1 MAVNGMSEATKQCP
15 MCGET
20 ILAVA
25 KKCRYCHYYL
35 DPALRKENSAAA
47 ASATDRML
55 LPVGRPGSAIA
66 AGYLALFSVLPIIG
80 LLPGLLAV
88 FLGIR
93 ALKQINEDPALSG
106 KGRAWFGIILGGV
119 CSVISLAFIVLM
131 LIGVAL
137 DRPM

>member
-1 MAVNGMSEATKQCP
+1 

-35 DPALRKENSAAA
+35 DPELRRENSAAA
-47 ASATDRML
+47 TSAMDRML
-55 LPVGRPGSAIA
+55 TPVGRPGSAIA

-88 FLGIR
+88 ILGIR
-93 ALKQINEDPALSG
+93 ALRQINEDPALSG
-106 KGRAWFGIILGGV
+106 KGRAWFGIIFGGV
-119 CSVISLAFIVLM
+119 CSVISLGGIVLM
-131 LIGVAL
+131 IIGAAL

>member
-1 MAVNGMSEATKQCP
+1 

-25 KKCRYCHYYL
+25 KKCRYCHHSL
-35 DPALRKENSAAA
+35 DPQLRRENSAAA
-47 ASATDRML
+47 ASSTDRML

-66 AGYLALFSVLPIIG
+66 AGYLALFSVLPVIG

-88 FLGIR
+88 FLGFR
-93 ALKQINEDPALSG
+93 ALRQINEDPALSG

-119 CSVISLAFIVLM
+119 CSVISLGLLVL
-131 LIGVAL
+131 LVIGAAL
-137 DRPM
+137 DRRM